1 MSIYAIDFDGTLCE
15 KKYPDIGTKKESNI
29 QFVKNLKDE
38 GHQIVLWTCRKDDK
52 LQAAVDWCADEG
64 IEFDA
69 VNENLSDIIEKY
81 GGDSRKIHADFYV
94 DDKNLIIDEVSI
106 SERKKLLREKI
117 ESLKKR

>member
-15 KKYPDIGTKKESNI
+15 KKYPDIGIKKESNI
-29 QFVKNLKDE
+29 QFVKNLQDE
-38 GHQIVLWTCRKDDK
+38 GHQLVLWTCRKDDE

-64 IEFDA
+64 IMFDA
-69 VNENLSDIIEKY
+69 VNENLPEIIEKY

-106 SERKKLLREKI
+106 SERKKLLRKKI

>member
-1 MSIYAIDFDGTLCE
+1 LSIYAIDFDGTLCE
-15 KKYPDIGTKKESNI
+15 KKYPNIGNKKESNV
-29 QFVKNLKDE
+29 QFVKNLQDD
-38 GHQIVLWTCRKDDK
+38 GHQLVLWTCRKDDE

-69 VNENLSDIIEKY
+69 INENLPEIIEKY

-94 DDKNLIIDEVSI
+94 DDKNMIIDEVSI
-106 SERKKLLREKI
+106 SERKKLLRKKI